1 MQPRTEVSVA
11 GVGGPR
17 RSPAPLRSCGME
29 GQHPSLLVSPCPQKP
44 CCSDPRSFILAAQR
58 GVKQFSQGHADLPK
72 DMQKACGKAGNL
84 RWVPASPAHSL
95 FAAFKQIKIPSEG
108 WTSALLGGQRAENP
122 SLCQGHRLKEP
133 F

>member
-1 MQPRTEVSVA
+1 MGWKGSIPASWSVLVPRSRAAQTPEVS
-11 GVGGPR
+11 
-17 RSPAPLRSCGME
+17 
-29 GQHPSLLVSPCPQKP
+29 SLLRKE
-44 CCSDPRSFILAAQR
+44 
-58 GVKQFSQGHADLPK
+58 VKRFSQGHADLPK